1 MSIESPNILT
11 LTRSMASTV
20 LLLTVIVFFLDGCN
34 RTPATPAAPVEAPVV
49 HEFKTVV
56 HPVAPPVQPNAEP
69 VVAEDVS
76 QIPALPLQNVPTSSA
91 RLLPTLDLMSTL
103 TPATPAPSAPET
115 VKHTVSD
122 PIRTDRDSVPLDV
135 RVIEAVTATSVD
147 RGARAPDDI
156 TANFSTAT
164 EHAWAFIKVQNKSVP
179 THITMLWKH
188 GNRIVSRKQLSVGVS
203 PRWRTWSRL
212 SLRGKPVGQWSVEVH
227 SADGRL
233 LQRIP
238 FELSNTAT
246 AAALATEE
254 TSGS

>member
-1 MSIESPNILT
+1 MTIESPNILT

-34 RTPATPAAPVEAPVV
+34 RTPGTPTAPVEAPVV

-56 HPVAPPVQPNAEP
+56 HPVAPSAPPIAEP
-69 VVAEDVS
+69 VVVEDVS
-76 QIPALPLQNVPTSSA
+76 QLPSLPLQNVPTSST
-91 RLLPTLDLMSTL
+91 RLLPTLDLVSTL
-103 TPATPAPSAPET
+103 TPAKPAPTVSEKVKKNLSAP
-115 VKHTVSD
+115 
-122 PIRTDRDSVPLDV
+122 IQADRESAPLDV
-135 RVIEAVTATSVD
+135 RVIEAVTATNVD

-164 EHAWAFIKVQNKSVP
+164 EHAWAFVKVQNKSVP

-212 SLRGKPVGQWSVEVH
+212 NLRGKPVGQWSVEVH

-246 AAALATEE
+246 AAAHATAE